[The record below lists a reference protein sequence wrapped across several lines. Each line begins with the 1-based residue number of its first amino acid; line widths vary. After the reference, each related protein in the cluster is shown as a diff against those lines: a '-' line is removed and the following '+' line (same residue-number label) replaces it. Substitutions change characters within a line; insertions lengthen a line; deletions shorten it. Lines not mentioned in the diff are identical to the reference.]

1 MEVWKI
7 SGKCDDRNSI
17 IVDLKTSVSFE
28 VWTCSI
34 KCGKNSREDE
44 RESFKFNEYSHRAGY
59 KLLKTSCNADNLGFE
74 NIKTNQL
81 RQGEDTSKN
90 NNSKKLSRPNIHCY
104 ELPLFLFLRHL
115 NLPSL

>member
-17 IVDLKTSVSFE
+17 IVDLKTSGSFE

-74 NIKTNQL
+74 NIKTNKP
-81 RQGEDTSKN
+81 TSA
-90 NNSKKLSRPNIHCY
+90 RG
-104 ELPLFLFLRHL
+104 RHFEEQQFKQIIETKYAL
-115 NLPSL
+115 L

>member
-17 IVDLKTSVSFE
+17 IVDLKTSGSFE

-74 NIKTNQL
+74 NIKQQTNFGKGKTL
-81 RQGEDTSKN
+81 RRTTIQTNYRDQICTVMSY
-90 NNSKKLSRPNIHCY
+90 HCFY
-104 ELPLFLFLRHL
+104 FYVI
-115 NLPSL
+115 